1 MHALL
6 PILFVLLFVSC
17 AAGIILHHTF
27 LSRLRSRHSQTW
39 EALGRPTLFLNNSIT
54 SGLAVLR
61 FLWRRDYRALGDEEF
76 ARLAG
81 FLRGYMAAY
90 FVLFVLTVAVFVTS
104 IGSHG

>member
-17 AAGIILHHTF
+17 AAGVALHHVF

-54 SGLAVLR
+54 KSLTVLR

-104 IGSHG
+104 IGSHR